1 MIEMT
6 DNEQRVTERQKEF
19 IESLIE
25 NFDVDTVS
33 KEDASDVINCL
44 SKFQNSY
51 APCGRHR
58 SVDTGRA
65 FVMGDLDWCIH
76 NCETDVYMCEYWN

>member
-1 MIEMT
+1 MT

-25 NFDVDTVS
+25 NFDIDTVS
-33 KEDASDVINCL
+33 KDDASDVINCL

-58 SVDTGRA
+58 SVDIGRA

-76 NCETDVYMCEYWN
+76 NCETDIYMCEYWN